1 MDAATSFQ
9 EAGLGETPLRKL
21 GLRIAG
27 TPLEQMLADFGAE
40 LDAVGLRRVRPRY
53 YLSTEWGEWSQ
64 EQDGSGGRAL
74 LHLARLLREPGRYR
88 AEFGDAAYDVMLGD
102 CRWRVYRTIG
112 KLGARIDVLR
122 KP

>member
-1 MDAATSFQ
+1 VATDLLGDEEADWLFDVMGVVPPSADPRVVDDAIARS
-9 EAGLGETPLRKL
+9 GLDVVDS
-21 GLRIAG
+21 I
-27 TPLEQMLADFGAE
+27 D
-40 LDAVGLRRVRPRY
+40 
-53 YLSTEWGEWSQ
+53 LSTEWGEWSQ

-102 CRWRVYRTIG
+102 CRWQVYRTIG